1 MTPEPDGVAVNLAAA
16 LNEERRR
23 RREAEARLQE
33 VEGWASWLHRLVRV
47 MAAGGSDRQAAQWIA
62 REYEAWRAQS

>member
-23 RREAEARLQE
+23 RREAEAWAERFYRLLRADPHPWE
-33 VEGWASWLHRLVRV
+33 TVYDYEDWKR
-47 MAAGGSDRQAAQWIA
+47 RQ
-62 REYEAWRAQS
+62 S